1 MGIFTAIIVL
11 GVLIF
16 VHELGHFLVAKY
28 CGVGVL
34 EFAIGFGPKL
44 LRWQGKET
52 TYSLR
57 AVPLG
62 GFVRMA
68 GDDPSMVYGDA
79 AAGVYGDAAAGT
91 TSEVAGASPIE
102 GVQEELTPQQLSLL
116 KDETRWFLKKAYL
129 PKCAIVLAGPLANFL
144 FAWILAFGSYLAVG
158 LPTLIDGPVTIGGVQ
173 KGLPAESAGLKV
185 GDKVVSVD
193 GQTVTSFGALVNLVR
208 NSGGKTLEFVVQR
221 SNTSV
226 EGNSAQNQVAP
237 EVLSVQVKPLSD
249 ASPELDILEGKEVN
263 QTYRIGIT
271 PSMDNA
277 LSFSKVG
284 PVQAGLA
291 ASGQVVELS
300 MQTLRVLKG
309 LVTGLLSPS
318 RTIGG
323 PIEIIKQT
331 AESAKRGMVEL
342 VFMMIMLN
350 VTLAVMNLLPIP
362 VLDGGHLTFFTLE
375 KLRGK
380 PLSMRAQAA
389 VMNVGL
395 IILLSLMVFAVGN
408 DIRRAFS

>member
-1 MGIFTAIIVL
+1 MGILTAILVL

-34 EFAIGFGPKL
+34 EFAVGFGPPL

-79 AAGVYGDAAAGT
+79 VGGS
-91 TSEVAGASPIE
+91 TSEVAGASAIE
-102 GVQEELTPQQLSLL
+102 GVQEDLTPQQQRLLS
-116 KDETRWFLKKAYL
+116 DESRWFLKKAYL
-129 PKCAIVLAGPLANFL
+129 PRCAIVLAGPLANFL
-144 FAWILAFGSYLAVG
+144 FAWVLAFGSYAVVG
-158 LPTLIDGPVTIGGVQ
+158 LPTLIDGPVTIGGIQ

-193 GQTVTSFGALVNLVR
+193 GQGITSFSGLVKIVQE
-208 NSGGKTLEFVVQR
+208 SGGKSLDFVVQR
-221 SNTSV
+221 QKATAGESPATDST
-226 EGNSAQNQVAP
+226 EQIT
-237 EVLSVQVKPLSD
+237 VQVKPLSD
-249 ASPELDILEGKEVN
+249 ASPELDVLEGKEVN
-263 QTYRIGIT
+263 RTYRIGVT
-271 PSMDNA
+271 PSMENS
-277 LSFSKVG
+277 LSYTKVG
-284 PVQAGLA
+284 LGTAGLA
-291 ASGQVVELS
+291 AAGQVVELS
-300 MQTLRVLKG
+300 MQTLRVFKG
-309 LVTGLLSPS
+309 LLTGLLSPS

-331 AESAKRGMVEL
+331 AESAKRGVAEL
-342 VFMMIMLN
+342 IFMMILLN
-350 VTLAVMNLLPIP
+350 VSLAVMNLLPIP

-395 IILLSLMVFAVGN
+395 IIILSLMVFAVGN
-408 DIRRAFS
+408 DIRRSFS

>member
-1 MGIFTAIIVL
+1 MGILTAIIVL

-34 EFAIGFGPKL
+34 EFAVGFGPQL
-44 LRWQGKET
+44 VRWQGKET

-57 AVPLG
+57 AIPLG

-68 GDDPSMVYGDA
+68 GDDPSLVYGDA
-79 AAGVYGDAAAGT
+79 SAGAS
-91 TSEVAGASPIE
+91 SEVAGASPIE
-102 GVQEELTPQQLSLL
+102 GVQDDLTPQQQKLL
-116 KDETRWFLKKAYL
+116 KDESRWFLKKAYL

-144 FAWILAFGSYLAVG
+144 FAWVLAFGSYVAVG
-158 LPTLIDGPVTIGGVQ
+158 LPTLIDGPVTIGGIQ

-185 GDKVVSVD
+185 GDKVLSVD
-193 GQTVTSFGALVNLVR
+193 GQAVTSFSGLVKIVQS
-208 NSGGKTLEFVVQR
+208 SGGKILEFVVQR
-221 SNTSV
+221 GKN
-226 EGNSAQNQVAP
+226 EGAGEASQAQGAP
-237 EVLSVQVKPLSD
+237 ESLTIQVKPLSD
-249 ASPELDILEGKEVN
+249 ASPELDILEGKEIN
-263 QTYRIGIT
+263 QTYRIGVT
-271 PSMDNA
+271 PSMEGS
-277 LSFSKVG
+277 LSYTKVG
-284 PVQAGLA
+284 PVEAGLA
-291 ASGQVVELS
+291 AAGQVVELS

-309 LVTGLLSPS
+309 LVTGLLAPG

-331 AESAKRGMVEL
+331 AESAKRGTVEL
-342 VFMMIMLN
+342 IFMMIMLN

-395 IILLSLMVFAVGN
+395 IILLSLMVYAVGN

>member
-1 MGIFTAIIVL
+1 VFQSNGMGIVTAIIVL

-34 EFAIGFGPKL
+34 EFAVGFGPPL

-79 AAGVYGDAAAGT
+79 GAGP
-91 TSEVAGASPIE
+91 TSGVAGASAIE
-102 GVQEELTPQQLSLL
+102 GVQEELTPQQQRLLS
-116 KDETRWFLKKAYL
+116 DESRWFLKKAYL
-129 PKCAIVLAGPLANFL
+129 PRCAIVLAGPLANFL
-144 FAWILAFGSYLAVG
+144 FAWVLAFGSYVVVG
-158 LPTLIDGPVTIGGVQ
+158 LPTLIDGPVTIGGIQ

-193 GQTVTSFGALVNLVR
+193 GQVITSFSGLVKLVQT
-208 NSGGKTLEFVVQR
+208 SGGKTLEFVVQR
-221 SNTSV
+221 PK
-226 EGNSAQNQVAP
+226 SATGESGAQALDAP
-237 EVLSVQVKPLSD
+237 EQLTVQVKPSSD
-249 ASPELDILEGKEVN
+249 ASPEIDVLEGKEVN
-263 QTYRIGIT
+263 RTYRIGVT
-271 PSMDNA
+271 PSMENS
-277 LSFSKVG
+277 LSYTKVG
-284 PVQAGLA
+284 PATAGLA
-291 ASGQVVELS
+291 AAGQVVELS
-300 MQTLRVLKG
+300 MQTLRVFKG
-309 LVTGLLSPS
+309 LLTGLLSPS

-331 AESAKRGMVEL
+331 AESAKRGVADL
-342 VFMMIMLN
+342 IFMMVLLN
-350 VTLAVMNLLPIP
+350 VSLAVMNLLPIP

-380 PLSMRAQAA
+380 PLSMKAQAA

-395 IILLSLMVFAVGN
+395 IIILSLMVYAVGN
-408 DIRRAFS
+408 DIRRSFL